1 MAVAGVKFDDGTGT
15 FASNCFP
22 VRAAF
27 GRTSDEAS
35 GAWLI
40 AHHAE
45 QRRRFKAVLCAKPR
59 TYSRLKE
66 ERKKSE
72 LHGTKLG
79 TYKYNEDTD
88 EDEAEEEAED
98 DGAILDGFFLMKHC
112 CVEDPA
118 DLCSVNIANKELVDV
133 KEEDLALF
141 ENVAYVNAGENYLPF
156 EAFRGFPSLRELEI
170 PLNGLR
176 NLKISHT
183 DFTCLEMLDLSY
195 NNLSQDD
202 LLTIGLLSHLKVLHL
217 TGNGFTNLPQDMA
230 MPYLSREKEVRLD
243 RFARLE
249 VLLLDDNKFMDM
261 TVFAALAGLP
271 RLRHLNMAKNQIFF
285 VPQLKSVEGRVVTQD
300 GHGRKRRGGDGR
312 PKSAASGSGR
322 RSRASE
328 GKKRS
333 KSQASKPGTGTEQS
347 GILMSLEEEEAAA
360 VPGEASV
367 QEEKVKVD
375 QDVTSREPAKSEV
388 TAAAAAENPPAVPA
402 TPEEIPASDLLNDDF
417 GAADLTARIDDLN
430 LDQDETLTKTAPEQP
445 PPPPKLP
452 PFPELRYLNLA
463 DNKICEED
471 ALLAVAAWPMLVELD
486 IQGNPLTLE
495 TSGDPPLIRR
505 FLMDRLG
512 IKVNRVKPQAESG
525 FLVKEKVEIRPRRRK
540 VTDVVPKVPKLSLD
554 EKLRL
559 ALAPPPAPPKHGS
572 TPPFKE
578 RRGRQV
584 KSRSVL
590 PPIPTTPKRELTE
603 AWADK
608 ILEEEEEE
616 LEEEEDEYDR
626 HRAEDN
632 TSGAFFMT
640 QVEDQKEGTRKA
652 RTGRTEATSLAGAG
666 DTSLNEGQPELAE
679 DKKIDDRYKGYELLL
694 DIEELEDEPELPPA
708 KDIQSNIRALKHT
721 LNHMLVY
728 RDPAVELSKVKMAVP
743 EFRRAPVPKGGPHQ
757 SYQDRVDNVL
767 ENLKTRSTLEE
778 EKLTSVL
785 KDKSRAQR
793 KFPEAEELLGQ
804 IQRRYNAV
812 RAHSLKDAKIAR
824 NITSEVIDLLP
835 APTSKQVKTKAT

>member
-1 MAVAGVKFDDGTGT
+1 
-15 FASNCFP
+15 
-22 VRAAF
+22 
-27 GRTSDEAS
+27 AS

-45 QRRRFKAVLCAKPR
+45 QRRRFKAVLCSKPR

-79 TYKYNEDTD
+79 TYKFNEDTD
-88 EDEAEEEAED
+88 DDEEEEEAED

-112 CVEDPA
+112 CVEDPS

-133 KEEDLALF
+133 KEEDLGLF

-217 TGNGFTNLPQDMA
+217 TGNGFTNLPQDLA
-230 MPYLSREKEVRLD
+230 MPYLSREKEVRLE
-243 RFARLE
+243 RFACLE

-261 TVFAALAGLP
+261 TVFASLAGLP

-300 GHGRKRRGGDGR
+300 GHGRKKRGADGR
-312 PKSAASGSGR
+312 PKSAGSGSGR
-322 RSRASE
+322 RSRTGE

-333 KSQASKPGTGTEQS
+333 RSQMSKLGKEQS
-347 GILMSLEEEEAAA
+347 GTLVSLEEEETTAAPVEDLA
-360 VPGEASV
+360 ED
-367 QEEKVKVD
+367 EKVKVD
-375 QDVTSREPAKSEV
+375 QDESIKPVDGDAADFVKTENDPVVPVTDESAP
-388 TAAAAAENPPAVPA
+388 
-402 TPEEIPASDLLNDDF
+402 DLMIDDF
-417 GAADLTARIDDLN
+417 GESDLTARIDELK
-430 LDQDETLTKTAPEQP
+430 LDEQEVTVAEP
-445 PPPPKLP
+445 PPVPKLP

-471 ALLAVAAWPMLVELD
+471 ALLAVAAWPMLLELD
-486 IQGNPLTLE
+486 IQGNPLTTE

-512 IKVNRVKPQAESG
+512 IKVNRIKRPAESG
-525 FLVKEKVEIRPRRRK
+525 FLVKEKVEIRPQRRK
-540 VTDVVPKVPKLSLD
+540 VTDVVPKVPKLSLE
-554 EKLRL
+554 EKLRF
-559 ALAPPPAPPKHGS
+559 ALAPPPAPPKHAS
-572 TPPFKE
+572 TPPFKD
-578 RRGRQV
+578 RRG
-584 KSRSVL
+584 KPRSVL

-616 LEEEEDEYDR
+616 EEEEDEEDR
-626 HRAEDN
+626 QRAQDN
-632 TSGAFFMT
+632 SSGAFFMT
-640 QVEDQKEGTRKA
+640 QVDGQTEGDRKPKKSKREKTLRTEDEDADSNADQLEGEGT
-652 RTGRTEATSLAGAG
+652 
-666 DTSLNEGQPELAE
+666 
-679 DKKIDDRYKGYELLL
+679 KKIDDRYKGYELLL

-743 EFRRAPVPKGGPHQ
+743 EYRRAPVPRGEPHK
-757 SYQDRVDNVL
+757 SYQERVDDVL
-767 ENLKTRSTLEE
+767 SGLKTRSTLEE

-785 KDKSRAQR
+785 KDKSSRGHR

-812 RAHSLKDAKIAR
+812 RSHSLKDARIAR
-824 NITSEVIDLLP
+824 NITSEVIGLLP
-835 APTSKQVKTKAT
+835 APTSKPGGKTKAT